1 MSATERSVHSLG
13 APDNFASRPIHV
25 LVAFDGSSKDAAA
38 LRWALH
44 YAESVDASVE
54 VIHALGLRESSIFP
68 SQVGGESDHDRA
80 VRETEASLR
89 RTIDAD
95 PVAVSIGVHMTV
107 LSGDPRLIL
116 LRAIESG
123 RPALVVIGRRAAS
136 DTVAVL
142 GSVSREI
149 ANASPVPVVVVPQA
163 GP

>member
-1 MSATERSVHSLG
+1 MSPTERSVHSSG
-13 APDNFASRPIHV
+13 PPDESVSPRIHV

-44 YAESVDASVE
+44 YAQSVDASVE
-54 VIHALGLRESSIFP
+54 VIHALGLRESSMVP

-89 RTIDAD
+89 RTIAAD
-95 PVAVSIGVHMTV
+95 PAAESLGVHMTV
-107 LSGDPRLIL
+107 VSGDPRLIL
-116 LRAIESG
+116 LRAIERQ
-123 RPALVVIGRRAAS
+123 RPDLVVIGRRAAS

-142 GSVSREI
+142 GSVSREV